1 MASNDFSGEFMVKY
15 GAVGFSA
22 RVDAAGALQLRLS
35 DAFRHFGVARSAY
48 SEKKFKDTQL
58 LPDIHYV
65 VEDANPS
72 PLSGQRAA
80 ARVWLTFEG
89 AHKVISASLA
99 WHRGAGN
106 KDNLALPV
114 PQSDSLEHCA
124 NKIFA
129 NAARAR
135 ARASAFRPDH
145 ISAHS
150 RAAAGGA

>member
-72 PLSGQRAA
+72 PPPGQRAA

-106 KDNLALPV
+106 KDNLALPL
-114 PQSDSLEHCA
+114 PLSD
-124 NKIFA
+124 
-129 NAARAR
+129 
-135 ARASAFRPDH
+135 
-145 ISAHS
+145 
-150 RAAAGGA
+150 